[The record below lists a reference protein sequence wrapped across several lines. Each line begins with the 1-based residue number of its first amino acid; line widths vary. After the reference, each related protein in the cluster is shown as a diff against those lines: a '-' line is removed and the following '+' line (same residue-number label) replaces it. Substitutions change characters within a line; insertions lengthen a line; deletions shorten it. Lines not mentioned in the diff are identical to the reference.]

1 MSARADVRPTSFGRL
16 RRNRSFWIS
25 AGWLALVLVASF
37 GAPLLAPYGSNE
49 QNLSDLLAGPS
60 GHHLLGTDDV
70 GRDILSRLMYGG
82 ALSLVGAGWATL
94 VALAIGLPLG
104 VVAGYFG
111 GWADALA
118 NRFADLIF
126 SVPGLIVLLAVEAIF
141 GSSQWV
147 VMSVLGVILSAPLI
161 RLVSVTARAARGE
174 LYVDAAFV
182 AGLSHQRV
190 VARHIVPN
198 IAAPTI
204 ILTASTLSL
213 ALLIET
219 GLGFLGLGPQPPT
232 PSWGAM
238 VATASTVI
246 YTDPWMVVPTGA
258 VLILTVLAFN
268 FIGDAVRDAGPGAQ
282 RASILRL
289 RGRDRGRRGADG
301 AAAPLLTPPP
311 ATDAPRAAAGAGDGE
326 GGAPLLA
333 VDGLRVAFAAARG
346 DVAVV
351 DRVSFEV
358 RRGETLGL
366 VGESGSGKTIT
377 GLAVLGLV
385 PPPGRIV
392 DGAVRFGDLDLTA
405 LDDRG
410 WAKVRG
416 ARIGYVAQE
425 PMVALDPSFT
435 VGSQLVEPL
444 RRHRPGSRREARRRA
459 IELLSMVGIPQ
470 PEAIFRSY
478 PHQLSGGM
486 AQRVGI
492 AIALTGEPELL
503 IADEPT
509 TALDV
514 TVQGEILDLLRSL
527 QTELGMS
534 LILVTHNLG
543 VVADICDRALVMYA
557 GQIVEEGTVD
567 DLFERPRHPYT
578 EGLLRSDPELGEIG
592 APLPTIRGTVPL
604 PADWPTGCR
613 FAPRCPYAVAECSA
627 APVAMAA
634 PEPGRLSRCIRIEET
649 MARDPL
655 QEARS

>member
-1 MSARADVRPTSFGRL
+1 MSERADPRPTYFGRL
-16 RRNRSFWIS
+16 RGKPSFWIS
-25 AGWLALVLVASF
+25 VGWLVLVLIASF
-37 GAPLLAPYGSNE
+37 GAPLLAPYGSDE
-49 QNLSDLLAGPS
+49 QNLTDLLAGPS
-60 GHHLLGTDDV
+60 AHHLLGTDDV
-70 GRDILSRLMYGG
+70 GRDILSRLMHGG
-82 ALSLVGAGWATL
+82 ALSLLGAGWATL
-94 VALAIGLPLG
+94 VALVVGLPLG

-111 GWADALA
+111 GWADSLA

-182 AGLSHQRV
+182 SGLSHQRV
-190 VARHIVPN
+190 IARHIVPN

-246 YTDPWMVVPTGA
+246 YTDPWMVVPTGV

-289 RGRDRGRRGADG
+289 RGRGRRGTRDG
-301 AAAPLLTPPP
+301 VARTLLTPAP
-311 ATDAPRAAAGAGDGE
+311 AIDAPRAAAAAADD
-326 GGAPLLA
+326 APLLT
-333 VDGLRVAFAAARG
+333 VDGLRVAFPAGKG

-351 DRVSFEV
+351 DRVGFDV

-392 DGAVRFGDLDLTA
+392 DGSVHFGDLDLTE
-405 LDDRG
+405 LDERG

-416 ARIGYVAQE
+416 ARIAYVAQE

-435 VGSQLVEPL
+435 VGSQLVEPI
-444 RRHRPGSRREARRRA
+444 RRHRSSSRREARRRA
-459 IELLSMVGIPQ
+459 IELLSTVGIPQ

-527 QTELGMS
+527 QSELGMS

-557 GQIVEEGTVD
+557 GQIVEEGAVD

-578 EGLLRSDPELGEIG
+578 EGLLRSDPELGELG

-604 PADWPTGCR
+604 PVDWPAGCR

-627 APVAMAA
+627 APVAMAV
-634 PEPGRLSRCIRIEET
+634 PEPGRRSRCVRIEEMT
-649 MARDPL
+649 RREPL
-655 QEARS
+655 QEATP